1 MRVVFD
7 LDPGGQS
14 LIELRLV
21 LKREDVA
28 MSETWLYRWTQ

>member
-7 LDPGGQS
+7 LDAGSQP
-14 LIELRLV
+14 LIELRLWLHQDNV
-21 LKREDVA
+21 P